1 MLWYKA
7 WLETRTRFV
16 VSLAGMSSLAALR
29 VYQTT
34 RLAMPDTGIAYYYL
48 TLHWAHVLL
57 CLMWILAVALLMM
70 GGLLR
75 EKAVG
80 ASAFTLSLPVS
91 RRRLMAARIGVGAAE
106 AMLLA
111 VVPWAAMFTT
121 AIVIGKADS
130 LREAAYHLGLLLGF
144 GSVFFGIP
152 LLVSSL
158 VESEYAAPLVSLGI
172 AVAMAVLDDGALR
185 AYNPHVF
192 MQGGDLLDRH
202 THLFLRAFPWGPLSV
217 CLGLTVVL
225 CAASVVA
232 VEKREF

>member
-16 VSLAGMSSLAALR
+16 VSLVGMSALSALR

-34 RLAMPDTGIAYYYL
+34 RLALRDTGIAYYYL

-57 CLMWILAVALLMM
+57 CLMWVLAVALLMM

-91 RRRLMAARIGVGAAE
+91 RRQLMGARIGVGAAE
-106 AMLLA
+106 AALLGA
-111 VVPWAAMFTT
+111 VPWAAMYAT
-121 AIVIGKADS
+121 AVWIGKADS
-130 LREAAYHLGLLLGF
+130 THEALYHLGLLLGF

-158 VESEYAAPLVSLGI
+158 VEGEYAAPLVSLGL

-202 THLFLRAFPWGPLSV
+202 THLFVHAFPWERV
-217 CLGLTVVL
+217 AACLALTAAM
-225 CAASVVA
+225 CAGAVAA